1 MIFKNLI
8 SSHNF
13 LSQMMVE
20 KYEFKIEDVEMTI
33 ILLGGNVGSTKHR
46 QILKKNNKLNVAQSI
61 THLDI

>member
-1 MIFKNLI
+1 MMIFKNLV

-13 LSQMMVE
+13 LSQMMVD

-46 QILKKNNKLNVAQSI
+46 
-61 THLDI
+61 